1 MPKLIE
7 TPDFKDESEEARWW
21 AENQNAVLNEFKGAA
36 KDGTLGR
43 GTLARRGNTPAVTI
57 RLDPT
62 DVELARTQAEVR
74 GLRYQTYIKMVLH
87 QALAKEADLASRPG
101 LD

>member
-7 TPDFKDESEEARWW
+7 TPEFKDEAEEARWW
-21 AENQNAVLNEFKGAA
+21 AENQNAVLDVFKSAA

-43 GTLARRGNTPAVTI
+43 GTLARRGLTPGVTI

-62 DVELARTQAEVR
+62 DIELARTQAEVR

-87 QALAKEADLASRPG
+87 QALAKEADLASRPS
-101 LD
+101 